1 MEISVF
7 EGAEVESIQSQGLY
21 TICQYPLPKLK
32 CPVTGSV
39 WTLGNYSDKCVF
51 PSQFCSV
58 QSAMDSLCSRWISP
72 SHDCQRS
79 VEQSELLL
87 GDGKNFIGRDW
98 CHDSEIQPH
107 THPHTLILIQ
117 LSVAESYDC
126 PKCNVYYRLTPG
138 DIEWE
143 GKLNNSRGKELG
155 PGNAKDYQYLL
166 FQGPE

>member
-1 MEISVF
+1 MLVSPPKAKVSCHWFRLNIGQLLRQMCFSLSVLF
-7 EGAEVESIQSQGLY
+7 SSKCHGF
-21 TICQYPLPKLK
+21 PLFQM
-32 CPVTGSV
+32 
-39 WTLGNYSDKCVF
+39 NF
-51 PSQFCSV
+51 PIT
-58 QSAMDSLCSRWISP
+58 R
-72 SHDCQRS
+72 CQRS